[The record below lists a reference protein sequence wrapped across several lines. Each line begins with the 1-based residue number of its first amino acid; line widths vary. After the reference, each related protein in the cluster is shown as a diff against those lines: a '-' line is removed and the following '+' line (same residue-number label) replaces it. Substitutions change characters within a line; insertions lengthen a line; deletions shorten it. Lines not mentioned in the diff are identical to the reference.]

1 MSQRKYSDQSI
12 KTLIDEMLSN
22 SGMKKKYTELDV
34 IACYNRTVG
43 PYIQKNT
50 REIRMRD
57 KILIV
62 KIDSGVLKQEMSA
75 AKHKLIDSIN
85 NELGLRLIEEI
96 EIW

>member
-1 MSQRKYSDQSI
+1 
-12 KTLIDEMLSN
+12 MLSN